1 MELNSLQARI
11 LAPFID
17 NTIECLGSMA
27 NLRALPDEGYIDDI
41 DSFWVNDYSVV
52 IETSG
57 LIEGRILI
65 HYYLETA
72 LAIGRKIYANMLGEE
87 PDSQV
92 VDDKVMEALSEF
104 SNTVVGLATRE
115 LKRENTLVI
124 FDPPSFVSN
133 PEQMNTFTEGVT
145 EILTVP
151 IQVDGIGKVYFN
163 YLIIKEYQLYMTAEN

>member
-17 NTIECLGSMA
+17 NAIACLESMA
-27 NLRALPDEGYIDDI
+27 GLQSLPDEGYLEDADN
-41 DSFWVNDYSVV
+41 FGVTDYAVV
-52 IETSG
+52 VETSG

-72 LAIGRKIYANMLGEE
+72 MEIGKRLYANMLGEE
-87 PDSQV
+87 VDSV
-92 VDDKVMEALSEF
+92 RVDEQIMEALSEF

-115 LKRENTLVI
+115 LKRDETLVI
-124 FDPPSFVSN
+124 FDPPYFISKS
-133 PEQMNTFTEGVT
+133 EKISSLTDGVK

-151 IQVDGIGKVYFN
+151 IQVDGVGRVYFN
-163 YLIIKEYQLYMTAEN
+163 YLIYKEYKVYMAAEC

>member
-17 NTIECLGSMA
+17 NTIECLSSMA
-27 NLRALPDEGYIDDI
+27 GLQALPDEGYLEDV
-41 DSFWVNDYSVV
+41 DSFWVNDYAVV
-52 IETSG
+52 VETSG

-72 LAIGRKIYANMLGEE
+72 LEIGKKLYANMLGDET
-87 PDSQV
+87 DSQLI
-92 VDDKVMEALSEF
+92 DENIMEALSEF

-115 LKRENTLVI
+115 LKREDTLVI
-124 FDPPSFVSN
+124 FDPPYFVAN
-133 PEQMNTFTEGVT
+133 PEKMSSFTDGVK

-151 IQVDGIGKVYFN
+151 IQIDGVGRVYFN
-163 YLIIKEYQLYMTAEN
+163 YLIYKEYKVYMAAEC